1 MLVNVSYHNPE
12 IRRKIDALVGLPYL
26 LRQRWKLGG
35 IGSPRLIIRESS
47 SEIRNLL
54 LLDNN
59 RNTCN
64 IELRPG
70 GIILGFRSLLE
81 SYALVIPYFKLSLLK
96 GDLGVYTLHIDQ
108 HFVRVEADT
117 RAAQQF
123 FVKMLRLKAD
133 WQATGV
139 GTDPAQSSPEL

>member
-1 MLVNVSYHNPE
+1 MLANVSYNNPE
-12 IRRKIDALVGLPYL
+12 VCLKIDALVGKPFT
-26 LRQRWKLGG
+26 LRERWNMGG
-35 IGSPRLIIRESS
+35 IGSPRLVIRESS
-47 SEIRNLL
+47 AEIRNLL

-81 SYALVIPYFKLSLLK
+81 SFALIVPYYKLSILK
-96 GDLGVYTLHIDQ
+96 GDLGVYTIHKDQ
-108 HFVRVEADT
+108 YFVRVEADT

-123 FVKMLRLKAD
+123 FVKMLGLKAV
-133 WQATGV
+133 WQAPGSEKK
-139 GTDPAQSSPEL
+139 GA